1 MIKNNE
7 RDPSENVLCL
17 PFLEQKI
24 DKRRKLKEAEISQ
37 GPEFKHMGNENC

>member
-24 DKRRKLKEAEISQ
+24 DKRRKLEEVEISQ
-37 GPEFKHMGNENC
+37 GPEFKYMKKENS